1 MPIVTVLLTSYN
13 HGDYIRGSI
22 ESILNQTFK
31 DFELYII
38 DDCSSDNSWD
48 IIQEYKDDRII
59 AIRHEKNEGGCTTRA
74 LYSGFKGK
82 YFAMAHCDD
91 MWELDKLEKQVNY
104 LESHPE
110 AAACFT
116 NVQLIDDDGNNFN
129 QENHP
134 YSHVFLNENMTRF
147 EWLNHFFYHGNR
159 LCHPSSLIR
168 MDVQMKD
175 DLFAAGLGALPDY
188 YRWVKLCLK
197 HEIYVHPDKLT
208 KFRIHTDESNTSG
221 QTPVNRIRVQNE
233 FYQIAKLYASI
244 KNKDEFLKVFPE
256 ANEYVVDGKINVD
269 YALAQIMLNNTTFKA
284 FHFCALNTLMELVRN
299 EDTKD
304 ELIELYGFTK
314 RDVCRLT
321 GKYDVLHVIPDEEYL
336 NTSLYYTDAEE
347 FSETSRKNLVVPII
361 NDHFKVTYN
370 LDGAKVAMLRLDPT
384 EAKYIKLKNI
394 KISIDQEENHSND
407 IAHYHEQEGEWT
419 YIYSLDPFL
428 LVRFDDLKE
437 IKQVVVE
444 ADVQCIEP
452 VKLLDYENKVSI
464 LRTKNV
470 DNFSNKQLLR
480 IIYRRSENNN

>member
-1 MPIVTVLLTSYN
+1 MKGIWSMPIVTVLLTSYN

-91 MWELDKLEKQVNY
+91 MWELDKLEKQVSY
-104 LESHPE
+104 LENHPE
-110 AAACFT
+110 VGACFT
-116 NVQLIDDDGNNFN
+116 NVQLIDDDGNNFDK
-129 QENHP
+129 ENHP

-208 KFRIHTDESNTSG
+208 KFRIHADES
-221 QTPVNRIRVQNE
+221 
-233 FYQIAKLYASI
+233 
-244 KNKDEFLKVFPE
+244 KDRKS
-256 ANEYVVDGKINVD
+256 VV
-269 YALAQIMLNNTTFKA
+269 
-284 FHFCALNTLMELVRN
+284 
-299 EDTKD
+299 
-304 ELIELYGFTK
+304 
-314 RDVCRLT
+314 
-321 GKYDVLHVIPDEEYL
+321 
-336 NTSLYYTDAEE
+336 
-347 FSETSRKNLVVPII
+347 
-361 NDHFKVTYN
+361 
-370 LDGAKVAMLRLDPT
+370 
-384 EAKYIKLKNI
+384 
-394 KISIDQEENHSND
+394 
-407 IAHYHEQEGEWT
+407 
-419 YIYSLDPFL
+419 
-428 LVRFDDLKE
+428 
-437 IKQVVVE
+437 
-444 ADVQCIEP
+444 
-452 VKLLDYENKVSI
+452 
-464 LRTKNV
+464 
-470 DNFSNKQLLR
+470 
-480 IIYRRSENNN
+480 